1 MLYNEKVITNASHS
15 VGVYEGN
22 LGQALMNEGKRLKLE
37 GDKELEQAKKLE
49 ETSYKLNLSQ
59 GMNELAT
66 NQELMSNPQALGQE
80 MDKLAQNVIANIR
93 DEDMKVKVLT
103 DFEISKGSYLN
114 KATTNM
120 QRIQAE
126 NARSSTYDSVYKGID
141 SLSTSFGNAISGN
154 YDENDIVNYQYS
166 LAKIKESVNARN
178 LDGTFMFTDAQ
189 RRAMAKDADSAVING
204 FIDTYAKLPEAQRK
218 SITEA
223 IKSDSY
229 SIKLSEDASI
239 SLKDAVGDTTYK
251 DIRRNIDKYNAL
263 IKAQEKREAKLQ
275 QEQALDDFRLYP
287 TEDGLNYLK
296 STYSFSKK
304 TLDELDEI
312 LENTPNYDAVTTFAD
327 AQSLDFALDEFTSM
341 EFDDFGK
348 ASEKAIGL
356 IHKAMRSNSKGNLT
370 EEDANS
376 FRDNVMAIM
385 RDENKRRGFEELS
398 NYKKTIWEKAADLLY
413 YNTSLTKSKGDI
425 KRDAANRKI
434 ENLAI
439 EGASIANGLI
449 MESRFDDAKKVLGE
463 YRKKIIIAAHPEL
476 ADKEIGDRITING
489 IVYEVTGEESLKPLL

>member
-1 MLYNEKVITNASHS
+1 MFYNERVISDTSASAK
-15 VGVYEGN
+15 VYEGN
-22 LGQALMNEGKRLKLE
+22 QGKAMMKQ
-37 GDKELEQAKKLE
+37 GDKLKEYGDDLVKQGRTMQGKAYENILSDAMNKLSSDEQ
-49 ETSYKLNLSQ
+49 
-59 GMNELAT
+59 
-66 NQELMSNPQALGQE
+66 LMSNPQALGQE
-80 MDKLAQNVIANIR
+80 LDKVAKSVTADIN
-93 DEDMKVKVLT
+93 DDDMKLNVLT
-103 DFEISKGSYLN
+103 SFELSKGALIN
-114 KATTNM
+114 RATTNM
-120 QRIQAE
+120 KRIQAE
-126 NARSSTYDSVYKGID
+126 NNRSLTYDSIYKNID
-141 SLSTSFGNAISGN
+141 SLSASFGNAISGD

-178 LDGTFMFTDAQ
+178 LDGTYMFTDAQ
-189 RRAMAKDADSAVING
+189 RRAMAKDADSAVIGG
-204 FIDTYAKLPEAQRK
+204 FIDTYSKLPEAQRK
-218 SITEA
+218 TITEA

-229 SIKLSEDASI
+229 NIKLSEDASI
-239 SLKDAVGDTTYK
+239 SLKDAVGETTYK

-327 AQSLDFALDEFTSM
+327 AEALDFALDEFTNAD
-341 EFDDFGK
+341 FNDFGK

-356 IHKAMRSNSKGNLT
+356 INKAMRSNAKGSLT
-370 EEDANS
+370 DEDSNS
-376 FRDNVMAIM
+376 FRDSIMAIM
-385 RDENKRRGFEELS
+385 RDENKRRGFQELS
-398 NYKKTIWEKAADLLY
+398 HYKKTLWEKAADLLY
-413 YNTSLTKSKGDI
+413 YNTSLTESQKDI
-425 KRDAANRKI
+425 KKRAANNKI

-449 MESRFDDAKKVLGE
+449 KESRFDDAKKVLGE

-476 ADKEIGDRITING
+476 ADKEIGDRITIDG